1 MNNENFI
8 CDSRYFFVFLQKK
21 LIELY
26 YEENFEI
33 YHIANGDICV
43 FFL

>member
-1 MNNENFI
+1 MNNENYI
-8 CDSRYFFVFLQKK
+8 CDSRYFFVFLQRK

-33 YHIANGDICV
+33 HYTPDGHSDVC
-43 FFL
+43 FL